1 VAGQTL
7 RIVVGGTGR
16 PVIGR
21 LVLPEGET
29 RTVHWDSA
37 LGVLTPRVE
46 VDAKAPEMPAQFRDL
61 PPQEGMAR
69 LQEWLKTD
77 ASKAFREASVRYE
90 LAYNAAEMEAPTYT
104 IRVAADGSF
113 RIEDVVPAR
122 YNLGISTR
130 TGLTGHASQ
139 ILSMPEVPGGRS
151 DEPLDLGTLTLKPR
165 E

>member
-1 VAGQTL
+1 
-7 RIVVGGTGR
+7 
-16 PVIGR
+16 
-21 LVLPEGET
+21 
-29 RTVHWDSA
+29 
-37 LGVLTPRVE
+37 
-46 VDAKAPEMPAQFRDL
+46 
-61 PPQEGMAR
+61 MAR